1 MHMSEKTTVLIADDH
16 PIVRQGFVK
25 VIERDPSFQIIA
37 ESGDGERALKLIREL
52 EPDIA
57 VLDISM
63 PDMSGLEIIKQIGD
77 DNLPTRFVIL
87 TMYKDPEYFDTAID
101 MGVKGYILK
110 ESAIGELLNCLR
122 TVSQNKYYISPLLSG
137 YLLERDAKIKSLNNR
152 MPALSKLTRS
162 EKRILKLIAENK
174 TSREIAD
181 DLCVSP
187 RTVQNH
193 RTNICNKLGL
203 KGHNKLLLFAVRNK
217 SLL

>member
-1 MHMSEKTTVLIADDH
+1 MSDKIKVLIADDH

-25 VIERDPSFQIIA
+25 VIDRDPSFQVVG
-37 ESGDGERALKLIREL
+37 ESGDGERALQLLREL
-52 EPDIA
+52 KPDIA

-63 PDMSGLEIIKQIGD
+63 PDLSGLEIIKKIS
-77 DNLPTRFVIL
+77 NHNVPTKFVIL

-110 ESAIGELLNCLR
+110 ESATAELLNCLR
-122 TVSQNKYYISPLLSG
+122 MVAKNQYYISPMLSG
-137 YLLERDAKIKSLNNR
+137 YLLERDANIKALNNK
-152 MPALSKLTRS
+152 MPAFSKLTQA

-174 TSREIAD
+174 TSKEIAEE
-181 DLCVSP
+181 LCVSH

-203 KGHNKLLLFAVRNK
+203 TGHNKLLLFAVENK

>member
-1 MHMSEKTTVLIADDH
+1 MSEKTTVLIADDH

-25 VIERDPSFQIIA
+25 VIERDPSFKIIA
-37 ESGDGERALKLIREL
+37 ESGDGERALRLLREL
-52 EPDIA
+52 KPDIA

-101 MGVKGYILK
+101 VGVKGYILK
-110 ESAIGELLNCLR
+110 ESATGELLNCLR
-122 TVSQNKYYISPLLSG
+122 MVSQNKYYISPLLSG

>member
-1 MHMSEKTTVLIADDH
+1 MSEKTTVLIADDH

-25 VIERDPSFQIIA
+25 VIERDPSFKVIA
-37 ESGDGERALKLIREL
+37 ESGDGERALQLLLEL
-52 EPDIA
+52 KPDIA

-63 PDMSGLEIIKQIGD
+63 PDMSGLEIIKQVGTD
-77 DNLPTRFVIL
+77 SLPTKFVIL
-87 TMYKDPEYFDTAID
+87 TMYKDPEYFDAAID

-110 ESAIGELLNCLR
+110 ESATGELLNCLR
-122 TVSQNKYYISPLLSG
+122 IVSRNQYYISPLLSG

-152 MPALSKLTRS
+152 MPALSKLTKAER
-162 EKRILKLIAENK
+162 RILKLIAENK

-203 KGHNKLLLFAVRNK
+203 KGHNKLLLFAVQNK

>member
-25 VIERDPSFQIIA
+25 VIERDPSFKIIA
-37 ESGDGERALKLIREL
+37 ESGDGERALRLLREL
-52 EPDIA
+52 KPDIA

-101 MGVKGYILK
+101 VGVKGYILK
-110 ESAIGELLNCLR
+110 ESATGELLNCLR
-122 TVSQNKYYISPLLSG
+122 MVSQNKYYISPLLSG

>member
-1 MHMSEKTTVLIADDH
+1 MSEKTTVLIADDH

-25 VIERDPSFQIIA
+25 VIEKDQSFKVVA
-37 ESGDGERALKLIREL
+37 ESGDGERALQLLHEL
-52 EPDIA
+52 KPDIA

-63 PDMSGLEIIKQIGD
+63 PDMSGLEIIKQVGT
-77 DNLPTRFVIL
+77 DNLPTKFVIL

-110 ESAIGELLNCLR
+110 ESATAELLNCLR
-122 TVSQNKYYISPLLSG
+122 MVARNQYYISPLLSG
-137 YLLERDAKIKSLNNR
+137 YLLERDAKIKSLNNK
-152 MPALSKLTRS
+152 MPALSKLTRA

-203 KGHNKLLLFAVRNK
+203 KGHNKLLLFAVQNK

>member
-1 MHMSEKTTVLIADDH
+1 MTEKTTVLIADDH

-25 VIERDPSFQIIA
+25 VIERDSSFAVIA
-37 ESGDGERALKLIREL
+37 ESGDGERALQSLREL
-52 EPDIA
+52 KPDIA

-63 PDMSGLEIIKQIGD
+63 PDMSGLEIIKQVGT
-77 DNLPTRFVIL
+77 DNLPTKYVIL

-110 ESAIGELLNCLR
+110 ESATGELLNCLR
-122 TVSQNKYYISPLLSG
+122 MVARNQYYISPLLSG
-137 YLLERDAKIKSLNNR
+137 YLLERDAKIKSLNNS
-152 MPALSKLTRS
+152 MPALSKLTRA

-193 RTNICNKLGL
+193 RTNICSKLGL
-203 KGHNKLLLFAVRNK
+203 KGHNKLLLFAVQNK